1 MMRRLGQTGL
11 MVSAVG
17 LGAGRIGG
25 DSTSDA
31 DVDRLVSAALDAG
44 VNLFDSARSYGES
57 EARLGRALRGRRER
71 AVLSTKIGYGI
82 PGTEDW
88 TGRCIEQGVDAAL
101 ERFGTDCIDIC
112 HFHSCPLEVL
122 RRGDVLEALSRA
134 VSAGKVRAAAYSGEN
149 DALEWA
155 VASGAFAVVQCSVSV
170 VDQGVLSG
178 AVARASERGLGV
190 LAKRPLGNA
199 PWRFS
204 SRPAEGDVAEA
215 WERFQ
220 AMQLSGGDLASVET
234 LAQDWAD
241 RFARF
246 AAHAPGVSSILVG
259 TASAEHLL
267 AAVAAVARGPL
278 SAEEAGAFRAAYA
291 RKGAGWGGRI

>member
-1 MMRRLGQTGL
+1 MMRALGQTGL
-11 MVSAVG
+11 LVSAVG

-101 ERFGTDCIDIC
+101 ARFGTDRIDVC
-112 HFHSCPLEVL
+112 HLHSCPLEVL
-122 RRGDVLEALSRA
+122 RRGDVIEALSRA
-134 VSAGKVRAAAYSGEN
+134 VAAGKVRAAAYSGEN
-149 DALEWA
+149 DALEWV
-155 VASGAFAVVQCSVSV
+155 VASGAFAAVQCSVSV
-170 VDQGVLSG
+170 VDQGVLAG

-199 PWRFS
+199 PWRFT

-220 AMQLSGGDLASVET
+220 AMQLSGGD
-234 LAQDWAD
+234 WAD

-259 TASAEHLL
+259 TGTIEHLL

-278 SAEEAGAFRAAYA
+278 PDEEIAAFRAAYA
-291 RKGAGWGGRI
+291 RNGADWGGRI

>member
-1 MMRRLGQTGL
+1 

-101 ERFGTDCIDIC
+101 ARFGTDRIDVC
-112 HFHSCPLEVL
+112 HLHSCPPEVL
-122 RRGDVLEALSRA
+122 RRGDVIEALLRA
-134 VSAGKVRAAAYSGEN
+134 VAAGKIRAAAYSGEN

-178 AVARASERGLGV
+178 AAARASERGLGV

-220 AMQLSGGDLASVET
+220 AMQLAGG
-234 LAQDWAD
+234 DWAD

-259 TASAEHLL
+259 TGSIEHLL
-267 AAVAAVARGPL
+267 ATVAAVARGPL
-278 SAEEAGAFRAAYA
+278 PDEEVAAFQAAYA